1 MNGDCDRPID
11 CIDLAFIVWRRVYTE
26 DDCADRYHAGRMY
39 PVENTAVIL
48 RVAFY
53 DAAHEVDSEGDCDS
67 LIGPSRSQANTIQA
81 LQRYLCS

>member
-1 MNGDCDRPID
+1 
-11 CIDLAFIVWRRVYTE
+11 
-26 DDCADRYHAGRMY
+26 MY

-67 LIGPSRSQANTIQA
+67 LIGPSCSQANTIEA
-81 LQRYLCS
+81 LQR